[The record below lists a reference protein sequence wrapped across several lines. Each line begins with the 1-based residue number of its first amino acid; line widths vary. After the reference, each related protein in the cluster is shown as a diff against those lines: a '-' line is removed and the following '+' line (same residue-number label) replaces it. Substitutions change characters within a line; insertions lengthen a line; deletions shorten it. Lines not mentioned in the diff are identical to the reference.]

1 MYKDSNY
8 SRPIDTFGYHELVMN
23 FHEELA
29 ILCDWNFTLDEV
41 LLIIQR
47 RRLYL

>member
-1 MYKDSNY
+1 
-8 SRPIDTFGYHELVMN
+8 MN

-29 ILCDWNFTLDEV
+29 ILCDWDITLDEV